1 MKILANDGMS
11 QSGIEALQKAGLTII
26 TDKIP
31 QADLIQYINE
41 NQIDVILV
49 RSATTVRTDMIDAC
63 PSLKIIGRGGVGM
76 DNIDVE
82 YARSKG
88 LKVINTPGASSHSVA
103 ELVFAHFFG
112 MARFLHDSNRNMPLE
127 GDSNFDGLKKNYAK
141 GSELRG
147 KTLGIV
153 GFGRIGKATAK
164 IALGLGMKV
173 ITNDK
178 YETPQ
183 HIDVEFFDGQKVS
196 FDIKRVSIEELL
208 INSDFISLHVPAQK
222 EYIIGEKEIDLMKKG
237 AFLVNAARGGVVD
250 ELAIVNAL
258 ESGKLK
264 GVALDV
270 YENEPK
276 PEIQLL
282 MNPNLSLT
290 PHIGAATVEAQ
301 DRIGVELADQIID
314 LSKNFVS

>member
-11 QSGIEALQKAGLTII
+11 QSGIDALQKAGLTII

-31 QADLIQYINE
+31 QADLIPYINE

-183 HIDVEFFDGQKVS
+183 HIDVEFFDGQKLS
-196 FDIKRVSIEELL
+196 FDVKRVSIEELL